1 MVDKSSLLR
10 QAAMLLRI
18 SKNTLDQNLAATLV
32 QRAADLQGKAEAMDD
47 DLPASDRA
55 FGGK

>member
-1 MVDKSSLLR
+1 
-10 QAAMLLRI
+10 MLLRI

-55 FGGK
+55 FGRK